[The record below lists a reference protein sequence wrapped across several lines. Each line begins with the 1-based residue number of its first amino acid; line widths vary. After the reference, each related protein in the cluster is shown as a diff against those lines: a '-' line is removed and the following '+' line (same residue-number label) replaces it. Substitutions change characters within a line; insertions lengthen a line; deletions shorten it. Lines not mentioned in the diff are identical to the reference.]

1 MLQRRWFCAL
11 LLTGLLVIEP
21 SVSSV
26 NQHTGWAAL
35 GPVEFAETI
44 FLNGMVITME
54 QNLPLAQAIAICDG
68 RIQGVGSNSDILA
81 LRGPHT
87 AVVDL
92 QGHAVLPG
100 FIDGHTHVLR
110 HADRLGRSLAEAQ
123 AAAIRYGFTTVNEMS
138 AEDAFLES
146 LMRAESEG
154 QLQLRVNVFASY
166 NAPTLD
172 DSCRTILLETWFP
185 EHGPI
190 LDPDRLV
197 RIPGIKVFVD
207 GAFTPGRGCWALTV
221 PLPPDV
227 ALANG
232 CGSTLGDL
240 YLSQSEL
247 NGIVL
252 QAQNAGFR
260 VSFHAMGDRAI
271 DTVLNAIEYALQGRP
286 NADYRHQIQHN
297 SLLRPDQLARYQTLG
312 IIASVRG
319 YNDWS
324 DLQDIGAFFG
334 ELALPWYVNRYALP
348 GLGIHAYAETDF
360 AWTVD
365 PDDRSAVRCL
375 DPIMWLYG
383 IVTHRFVGAGGAVRP
398 PDPSV
403 PIVCLPVERALQML
417 TIEPA
422 YAVSMEDY
430 VGSIRPGK
438 YADFIV
444 LSDNPLLVPAASL
457 KDVRVLMTMIGGDVE
472 YCAPGHEALCP
483 ARVVGAA
490 GSGCAPEQALYHE
503 DFEDGQAQGW
513 DLGTGW
519 STFKDSDAKE
529 VLRGVNHHFAW
540 YRGTEWEDFTANIR
554 LKIIQ
559 GNLHVCVRATDDC
572 VRYFIG
578 FTEEGVYLSKTQ
590 PCGTHSSLRSAD
602 QPHQLGRWYTLTIT
616 CRGSR
621 IEVDVDGVNAISFV
635 DPSPLL
641 RGQLALETLG
651 NSEFHVGDIAI
662 CP

>member
-1 MLQRRWFCAL
+1 MSQRRWFCAL
-11 LLTGLLVIEP
+11 VLAGLVVIGLSTSP
-21 SVSSV
+21 ADQHAGSV
-26 NQHTGWAAL
+26 AP
-35 GPVEFAETI
+35 GPVDSAETI
-44 FLNGMVITME
+44 FFNGMVITME

-68 RIQGVGSNSDILA
+68 RIQRVGSDSDILA

-87 AVVDL
+87 TVVDL

-110 HADRLGRSLAEAQ
+110 NADRLGRSLAEAQ
-123 AAAIRYGFTTVNEMS
+123 AAATRYGFTTVNEMS
-138 AEDAFLES
+138 ADEAFLER
-146 LMRAESEG
+146 LTRAERSGE
-154 QLQLRVNVFASY
+154 LRLRVNVFASY

-172 DSCRTILLETWFP
+172 EGGRAILLETWFP

-190 LDPDRLV
+190 LDPNRLV
-197 RIPGIKVFVD
+197 HIPGIKVFVD
-207 GAFTPGRGCWALTV
+207 GAFTPDRGCWALTV

-252 QAQNAGFR
+252 RAQNAGFR

-297 SLLRPDQLARYQTLG
+297 SLLRPDQLARYKTLD

-319 YNDWS
+319 HADLS
-324 DLQDIGAFFG
+324 DLQSLVPYFGALG
-334 ELALPWYVNRYALP
+334 LPWYVNRYALP
-348 GLGIHAYAETDF
+348 GVGVHAYVETDF
-360 AWTVD
+360 GWTVD
-365 PDDRSAVRCL
+365 PDQRYDQRCL
-375 DPIMWLYG
+375 DPIMHLYG
-383 IVTHRFVGAGGAVRP
+383 LVAHRFVDADGTVRL
-398 PDPSV
+398 PDEVV
-403 PIVCLPVERALQML
+403 PISFVPVERALQML

-430 VGSIRPGK
+430 IGSIRPGK
-438 YADFIV
+438 YADLIV

-457 KDVRVLMTMIGGDVE
+457 KDVRVLMTMIGGNVE

-519 STFKDSDAKE
+519 STFQDSDAKE
-529 VLRGVNHHFAW
+529 VLRGVDHHFAW

-559 GNLHVCVRATDDC
+559 GSLHVCVRATDDC

-602 QPHQLGRWYTLTIT
+602 QPHQRARWYTLTIA
-616 CRGSR
+616 CRGSS
-621 IEVDVDGVNAISFV
+621 IEVDVDGANAISFV

-651 NSEFHVGDIAI
+651 DSEFHVGDIAI